1 MLNIAKVY
9 LVFLK
14 VVNNVYQT
22 LFRESAVILL
32 YQVYFYEE
40 NRHKQ
45 HNSVF
50 LPNKN
55 NLLFKRVFV
64 SIII

>member
-40 NRHKQ
+40 KRHKQ

-64 SIII
+64 SIIT